1 MNTRRPRYHRHRFPP
16 EIISHAVWL
25 YHRYC
30 LSFRDVENLL
40 AERGII
46 VSYETVRQWC
56 GKFGPDYA
64 RQLKRR
70 QGRLGDT
77 WFLDEVFVTINGQ
90 RQYLWR
96 AVDQDGDLID
106 ILVQPRRDG
115 RAARRFFRR
124 LLKSQR
130 QSPPDSKADRYSRRG
145 DVAAFAKLCGACPI
159 PASSGMTTGRHR
171 LYRGGHRQ
179 ANAALHRAVIVRMR
193 YHSPTLNDVERRTAE
208 GRPKREIIRC
218 LKRFLARENFQ
229 RVMADYRARQ
239 AADLAA

>member
-1 MNTRRPRYHRHRFPP
+1 MPSGSTTDT
-16 EIISHAVWL
+16 AW
-25 YHRYC
+25 
-30 LSFRDVENLL
+30 SFRDVEDLL

-106 ILVQPRRDG
+106 ILVQTPSG
-115 RAARRFFRR
+115 RACSAG
-124 LLKSQR
+124 
-130 QSPPDSKADRYSRRG
+130 DSFAD
-145 DVAAFAKLCGACPI
+145 C
-159 PASSGMTTGRHR
+159 
-171 LYRGGHRQ
+171 
-179 ANAALHRAVIVRMR
+179 
-193 YHSPTLNDVERRTAE
+193 
-208 GRPKREIIRC
+208 
-218 LKRFLARENFQ
+218 
-229 RVMADYRARQ
+229 
-239 AADLAA
+239 